1 MLMRLSDPEVNQ
13 IPVQLGEVTEPAD
26 VAALTSE
33 VSQLRSALESRDV
46 IGQAKGIVRF
56 LTQTDGENAF
66 VLLSMLSQDT
76 NRKLREVAVI
86 VTECAAT
93 GQSLPADLGAS
104 WRKHTAK

>member
-1 MLMRLSDPEVNQ
+1 
-13 IPVQLGEVTEPAD
+13 
-26 VAALTSE
+26 
-33 VSQLRSALESRDV
+33 
-46 IGQAKGIVRF
+46 
-56 LTQTDGENAF
+56 
-66 VLLSMLSQDT
+66 MLSQDT